1 MMKPSTL
8 NKILLLSRIL
18 LPAVLCS
25 LLVLCLMNG
34 YYEYLVILTFGIAIV
49 LFNYG
54 ETKYNFILSFLVSV
68 ISCYVVFFLSIA
80 ISGIIGYLIMGGD
93 VDEKIEGLILGID
106 INNLLSLIPIAIISP
121 LLMFYSFQIIF
132 IIEKNRYF
140 NIIKWFSILIL
151 PFLGIVFRGFFDN
164 SYSYIYW
171 QVVMALALQV
181 IIYQKEITELFKP
194 KKSNNSNIE

>member
-1 MMKPSTL
+1 MKPPSI

-18 LPAVLCS
+18 LPAVFCTM
-25 LLVLCLMNG
+25 LVLSLAKG
-34 YYEYLVILTFGIAIV
+34 YYEYLVILTFGIVIV

-54 ETKYNFILSFLVSV
+54 KTKYNFILSFIVSV
-68 ISCYVVFFLSIA
+68 ILCYVVFFLSIA
-80 ISGIIGYLIMGGD
+80 ISGVIGYLIMGGD

-132 IIEKNRYF
+132 IIEKNSCF

-151 PFLGIVFRGFFDN
+151 PFLGILFRGFFDN

-171 QVVMALALQV
+171 QVIMVLALQL
-181 IIYQKEITELFKP
+181 ILYQKEIKELFKP
-194 KKSNNSNIE
+194 KKSSQ